1 MAVLPESL
9 SVKIRVGARSHFIPV
24 EADAA
29 RKHKPLVQL
38 LRSGSGGKNHMAGV
52 HRRQNAKITRLTG
65 RADLLKSA
73 TTSGLR
79 YVMDDSPGITRM
91 RNGHGFCYWDPR
103 RRPLRQAEDL
113 RRIKSLAIPPAWKQ
127 VWISPLANAHL
138 QATGRDAKGRKQHRY
153 HPRWR
158 EVRDQTKYDRMITFC
173 QALPRLRAR
182 VNRDLTRPGLPRIK
196 IIAAVVKLLETTLIR
211 IGSEEYA
218 RQNGSF
224 GLTTMR
230 NRHVRVQGTKIRFE
244 FRGKSGVK
252 FNLDLDDKRLA
263 RIVKRCQDL
272 PGQELFQY
280 IDEEGK
286 RRTIASNDVNEYL
299 RNVTRDD
306 FTAKDFRTWAGT
318 LLAVRALGEIAR
330 TGTQVPTRRN
340 VVKAIETVAK
350 KLGNTRAVC
359 RKSYIHPAVVDA
371 YLDGSLADT
380 LKQTAP
386 CETGEARGKLRREEV
401 AVIAILEQRLKTDS
415 KRRRAA

>member
-1 MAVLPESL
+1 M
-9 SVKIRVGARSHFIPV
+9 ARSP
-24 EADAA
+24 
-29 RKHKPLVQL
+29 RKQK
-38 LRSGSGGKNHMAGV
+38 
-52 HRRQNAKITRLTG
+52 AKITRLAA
-65 RADLLKSA
+65 RPDLFKSA

-79 YVMDDSPGITRM
+79 YVTDDSPGITRK
-91 RNGHGFCYWDPR
+91 RNGHGFCYRDPR
-103 RRPLRQAEDL
+103 RRPLKQAEDL
-113 RRIKSLAIPPAWKQ
+113 RRIKSLAIPPAWEQ

-138 QATGRDAKGRKQHRY
+138 QATGRDARGRKQHRY

-158 EVRDQTKYDRMITFC
+158 ELRDQTKYDRMIAFC

-182 VNRDLTRPGLPRIK
+182 VNRDLARPGLPRIK

-230 NRHVRVQGTKIRFE
+230 NRHVKVKGTKICFE

-252 FNLDLDDKRLA
+252 FNLDLDNRRLA

-280 IDEEGK
+280 IDEEGR

-299 RNVTRDD
+299 RDITRED

-318 LLAVRALGEIAR
+318 LLAAMALGELAQA
-330 TGTQVPTRRN
+330 GSQVQAQRN
-340 VVKAIETVAK
+340 VVHAIEAVAK

-380 LKQTAP
+380 LKQPVVCQTD
-386 CETGEARGKLRREEV
+386 EARGKLRREEA
-401 AVIAILEQRLKTDS
+401 AVIAILAQRLKNDS
-415 KRRRAA
+415 KRRAA